1 MFNTISWQEFLSTV
15 TVIAGGYYIVTALLL
30 YGSEIKN
37 IFKQKEPKLIAAE
50 ISGDQNDSTESNDL
64 MGRIKYEAEVNVP
77 HESIVESD
85 EINIT
90 QLNESEE
97 PIQSRDPL
105 IDSFKE
111 LQNEIEIIAEGLTPN
126 NREGLLLFEPLLLR
140 YPQLL
145 QTPYEEEII
154 RLVCKLIF
162 EKLSEHSEPNEIK
175 SWWTE
180 VVTSAENH
188 Q

>member
-1 MFNTISWQEFLSTV
+1 MFNTISWQEFLSAI

-30 YGSEIKN
+30 YGTEIKN

-50 ISGDQNDSTESNDL
+50 MSGDQNDSNESNDL
-64 MGRIKYEAEVNVP
+64 MGRIKYETEVNVP
-77 HESIVESD
+77 HESVVESD

-97 PIQSRDPL
+97 PIESRDTL

-111 LQNEIEIIAEGLTPN
+111 LHNEIEIIAEGLTPDS
-126 NREGLLLFEPLLLR
+126 REGLLLFESLLPR

-154 RLVCKLIF
+154 RLVCKLIS
-162 EKLSEHSEPNEIK
+162 EKLSEHLEPNEIK
-175 SWWTE
+175 SWWI
-180 VVTSAENH
+180 VSVTSSDNH